1 MLNNLKGQL
10 QFGKMVAEDLR
21 SKIKLRQGGCNAWI
35 EWDKANNRKY
45 LFLDS
50 KNLGEITDERFI
62 ANYDMIVAI
71 KGKGE
76 FIIPGH
82 LTVYTQ
88 K

>member
-1 MLNNLKGQL
+1 MP
-10 QFGKMVAEDLR
+10 MAAEDLR
-21 SKIKLRQGGCNAWI
+21 SKVRIGQGGCNAWI
-35 EWDKANNRKY
+35 EWDKVNNRKY

-50 KNLGEITDERFI
+50 ENLGEITDERFI
-62 ANYDMIVAI
+62 QGNDMIVAI

-82 LTVYTQ
+82 LTIYTQ